1 MNDDRS
7 VCIHYNAGM
16 EPKMTT
22 HSSKITDQ
30 WSSKFAFIIAATGAA
45 VGLGNVWRF
54 PYMTGTHGGSAFV
67 LVYILCVI
75 IIGLPIM
82 IAELLIGRRAR
93 QNPVTALQN
102 LALEAGASRH
112 WGLLGWFGA
121 LALIMVLSFY
131 SVVSGWSI
139 AYITHS
145 LSGDFHNLN
154 PTQITGLWNNF
165 LSNPWRLLFY
175 HTFFMCLTIGVIIK
189 GVEKGLERATK
200 ILMPALYI
208 ILIGL
213 VIYAAIIGDF
223 SQGFHFLFDFD
234 SSKITTTVVIA
245 AMGHAFF
252 TLALGAGAML
262 MYGAYVPRGVNLVQ
276 CVLIVSVL
284 DVLVAFLSGLAIFPI
299 VFADHLA
306 PNSGPGLMFVSLP
319 ITFAHMKGG
328 NIVGGLFFLLLLF
341 AAWTA
346 SINLAEP
353 LVNITMKH
361 LQWGRTRSALLIG
374 FIAWF
379 LGIGS
384 LLSFNVWKHVQFF
397 HEYSVFD
404 VATNVPTDFILPLG
418 GLGFAIF
425 AGWIMKKSV
434 TQTEVP
440 KAAYPLWRFLVRY
453 IATAGIIVVFI
464 SSLIG

>member
-1 MNDDRS
+1 M
-7 VCIHYNAGM
+7 VA
-16 EPKMTT
+16 K
-22 HSSKITDQ
+22 SSLKSSLITDH
-30 WSSKFAFIIAATGAA
+30 WSSKLAFIIAATGAA

-67 LVYILCVI
+67 LVYLLCVI

-102 LALEAGASRH
+102 LALEAGSSRK
-112 WGLLGWFGA
+112 WGFLGWFGA
-121 LALIMVLSFY
+121 LALLMVLSFY

-139 AYITHS
+139 AYIAKS
-145 LSGDFHNLN
+145 FSGSFTNLN
-154 PTQITGLWNNF
+154 PTQITGIWNKF
-165 LSNPWRLLFY
+165 LSDPWELLFY
-175 HTFFMCLTIGVIIK
+175 HSVFMCLTIGVIIK
-189 GVEKGLERATK
+189 GVQKGLERTTK
-200 ILMPALYI
+200 ILMPALYL

-213 VIYAAIIGDF
+213 VIYAAVVGDF
-223 SQGFHFLFDFD
+223 AKGFHFLFDFD
-234 SSKITTTVVIA
+234 SSKINTNVVIA

-262 MYGAYVPRGVNLVQ
+262 MYGAYVPKGVNLVQ
-276 CVLIVSVL
+276 CVLIVSAL

-319 ITFAHMKGG
+319 ITFAHMTGG
-328 NIVGGLFFLLLLF
+328 RFVGGLFFILLLF

-353 LVNITMKH
+353 LVNIAMKY
-361 LQWGRTRSALLIG
+361 LQWSRTRCAILIG
-374 FIAWF
+374 FSAWF

-384 LLSFNVWKHVQFF
+384 LLSFNVWENVKFLHQ
-397 HEYSVFD
+397 YSVFD

-425 AGWIMKKSV
+425 AGWIMKKSA
-434 TQTEVP
+434 TKPEVP
-440 KAAYPLWRFLVRY
+440 KAVYPLWRFLVRY
-453 IATAGIIVVFI
+453 VASAGILIVFI
-464 SSLIG
+464 TSLIG